1 VLRRTSYNHRVLAVT
16 LLGMTL
22 SKQPQC
28 PSGSVKDISNFPL
41 SNGAAVK
48 ILVPDTIE
56 LDLSALADQAF
67 VYQVDKPIPS
77 EHRDAE
83 ILVAWR
89 NTSENLSDAA
99 SSMPHL
105 KLVQTLAAG
114 PDSVLAAGFADTV
127 AITSGRSL
135 HDGPV
140 AEHALALVLAAVRR
154 LDVLLESQKAATWN
168 QTYNAEQSHPATEQ
182 LYTLDGAKVTIWGF
196 GSIAGRLAPLL
207 AALGATVTG
216 VANSKGERYGFPVVS
231 TDELPEV
238 LGTTDVLISILPA
251 TPDTTDALNE
261 EILRSLPARAVFV
274 NVGRGATV
282 DEDALLAALTE
293 GSLRAAALDVTKVEP
308 LPADSKLWAAPNL
321 IITPHVAGNRPKG
334 SSRLVIE
341 NISALKEGKPLTNQ
355 VAGSSLA

>member
-1 VLRRTSYNHRVLAVT
+1 
-16 LLGMTL
+16 M
-22 SKQPQC
+22 
-28 PSGSVKDISNFPL
+28 
-41 SNGAAVK
+41 K

-56 LDLSALADQAF
+56 LDLAELAASGDGIVTYAVDQ
-67 VYQVDKPIPS
+67 PIPS

-83 ILVAWR
+83 VLVAWR
-89 NTSENLSDAA
+89 NTSGNLSDAA
-99 SSMPHL
+99 KELPRL
-105 KLVQTLAAG
+105 RLVQTLAAG
-114 PDSVLAAGFADTV
+114 PDSVLAAGFAGNV

-140 AEHALALVLAAVRR
+140 AEHALALVLAAIRR

-168 QTYNAEQSHPATEQ
+168 KPYNEAQSSPATEQ

-207 AALGATVTG
+207 AALGASVTG

-231 TDELPEV
+231 TDQLPEV

-251 TPDTTDALNE
+251 TDETADALNGD
-261 EILRSLPARAVFV
+261 ILRELPASAVFV

-282 DEDALLAALTE
+282 DEDALLAALQE
-293 GSLRAAALDVTKVEP
+293 GRLRAAALDVTKVEP

-334 SSRLVIE
+334 SAPLVTE
-341 NISALKEGKPLTNQ
+341 NVTALKDGKPLTNQ
-355 VAGSSLA
+355 VAG

>member
-1 VLRRTSYNHRVLAVT
+1 
-16 LLGMTL
+16 M
-22 SKQPQC
+22 
-28 PSGSVKDISNFPL
+28 
-41 SNGAAVK
+41 K

-56 LDLSALADQAF
+56 LDLSDPATSGDEIV
-67 VYQVDKPIPS
+67 VYAVDKPIPG

-83 ILVAWR
+83 VLVAWR
-89 NTSENLSDAA
+89 NTSENLADAA
-99 SSMPHL
+99 KEMTSL

-114 PDSVLAAGFADTV
+114 PDSVLAAGFGDTT

-168 QTYNAEQSHPATEQ
+168 QPYNAEQSNPGTEQ

-207 AALGATVTG
+207 AALGAEVTG
-216 VANSKGERYGFPVVS
+216 VASYAGERYGFPVVAA
-231 TDELPEV
+231 DGFPEV

-251 TPDTTDALNE
+251 TPETADALNDE
-261 EILRSLPARAVFV
+261 VLRHMPATAVFV

-282 DEDALLAALTE
+282 DEDALLAALKE
-293 GSLRAAALDVTKVEP
+293 GRLRAAALDVTKVEP
-308 LPADSKLWAAPNL
+308 LPAYSELWSAPNL

-334 SSRLVIE
+334 SAKLVLA

-355 VAGSSLA
+355 VAG